1 MTTERTIIVPV
12 SILVTISVAVGLYFS
27 AVIIAPIAG
36 ALFIIAIVWPI
47 QSRLQRHLPQ
57 LAALAIVVT
66 LTVAVFA
73 VFGSIVAWG
82 FGRIGRSL
90 LADAPRFQML
100 YDQAANWL
108 EIHGIAV
115 TGLWAEHF
123 DMRWLVRAL
132 QGVSSRLNTM
142 VSFWAVVLVYVLL
155 GLLEI
160 GPVTRRIS
168 AALDGGTARV
178 LIKGGSLTAA
188 KLRRYM
194 LIRTIMSITTG
205 GMVYALATTL
215 GLQLA
220 AEWGVIAFTL
230 NFIPFVG
237 PFIATVLPTLY
248 ALAQFESLQSA
259 FVVFAGLNL
268 IQFVIGS
275 YVEPR
280 VAGKALAISPFFV
293 LFSVF
298 LWSFLW
304 GLFGAFIG
312 VPIAIAGL
320 TFCAQS
326 RSARWLAVLLGAS
339 DNDGPEAL
347 SAKAGATDM

>member
-1 MTTERTIIVPV
+1 MAA
-12 SILVTISVAVGLYFS
+12 ISVAALLYFS
-27 AVIIAPIAG
+27 TVIVAPIAG

-47 QSRLQRHLPQ
+47 QDRLQRHLPQ
-57 LAALAIVVT
+57 LVALAIVIVF
-66 LTVAVFA
+66 TVAVFA
-73 VFGSIVAWG
+73 IFGSIVAWG

-90 LADAPRFQML
+90 IAEAPRFQML
-100 YDQAANWL
+100 YNQAAAWL
-108 EIHGIAV
+108 ETHGVAV
-115 TGLWAEHF
+115 NGLWAEHF

-132 QGVSSRLNTM
+132 QGVSARLNTM
-142 VSFWAVVLVYVLL
+142 LSFWLVVLVYVLL

-160 GPVTRRIS
+160 GPVKRRIHS
-168 AALDGGTARV
+168 ALDEDAARV
-178 LIKGGSLTAA
+178 LITGSSLTAA
-188 KLRRYM
+188 KLRRYL
-194 LIRTIMSITTG
+194 LIRTIMSIATG
-205 GMVYALATTL
+205 GMVYALATVL
-215 GLQLA
+215 GLQFA

-230 NFIPFVG
+230 NFIPFIG

-259 FVVFAGLNL
+259 LVVFACLNL

-280 VAGKALAISPFFV
+280 VAGKKLAISPFVV

-298 LWSFLW
+298 LWTFLW

-326 RSARWLAVLLGAS
+326 RSARWLAILLGAS
-339 DNDGPEAL
+339 DD
-347 SAKAGATDM
+347 D

>member
-1 MTTERTIIVPV
+1 MAA
-12 SILVTISVAVGLYFS
+12 ISVAALLYFS
-27 AVIIAPIAG
+27 TVIVAPIAG
-36 ALFIIAIVWPI
+36 AWFIIAIVWPI
-47 QSRLQRHLPQ
+47 QDRLQRHLPQ
-57 LAALAIVVT
+57 LVALAIVVVF
-66 LTVAVFA
+66 TVAVFA
-73 VFGSIVAWG
+73 IFGSIVAWG

-90 LADAPRFQML
+90 IAEAPRFQML
-100 YDQAANWL
+100 YDQAAAWL
-108 EIHGIAV
+108 ETHGVAV
-115 TGLWAEHF
+115 NGLWAEHF

-132 QGVSSRLNTM
+132 QGVSARLNTM
-142 VSFWAVVLVYVLL
+142 LSFWLVVLVYVLL

-160 GPVTRRIS
+160 RPVKRRIHS
-168 AALDGGTARV
+168 ALDEDAARV
-178 LIKGGSLTAA
+178 LITGSSLTAA
-188 KLRRYM
+188 KLRRYL
-194 LIRTIMSITTG
+194 LIRTIMSIATG
-205 GMVYALATTL
+205 GMVYALATVL

-230 NFIPFVG
+230 NFIPFIG

-259 FVVFAGLNL
+259 LVVFACLNL

-280 VAGKALAISPFFV
+280 VAGKKLAISPFVV

-298 LWSFLW
+298 LWTFLW

-326 RSARWLAVLLGAS
+326 RSARWLAILLGAS
-339 DNDGPEAL
+339 DDDQAVP
-347 SAKAGATDM
+347 AK

>member
-1 MTTERTIIVPV
+1 MTTERIIAAPLG
-12 SILVTISVAVGLYFS
+12 ILATISVVTGLYFS
-27 AVIIAPIAG
+27 TVIIAPVAG
-36 ALFIIAIVWPI
+36 AFFIIAIVWPI
-47 QSRLQRHLPQ
+47 QARLQRHMPQ
-57 LAALAIVVT
+57 LVALAIVVVS
-66 LTVAVFA
+66 TVAVFA

-90 LADAPRFQML
+90 IADAPRLQLL
-100 YDQAANWL
+100 YGQAVGWL
-108 EIHGIAV
+108 DNHGIAV
-115 TGLWAEHF
+115 AGLWAEHF
-123 DMRWLVRAL
+123 DMRWLVRVL
-132 QGVSSRLNTM
+132 QGVSARLNTM
-142 VSFWAVVLVYVLL
+142 VSFWLVVLVYVLL

-160 GPVTRRIS
+160 GPVTRRIH
-168 AALDGGTARV
+168 AALKEDAARV
-178 LIKGGSLTAA
+178 LIVGGSLTAA

-194 LIRTIMSITTG
+194 LIRTIMSVATG
-205 GMVYALATTL
+205 GMVYILATAL

-230 NFIPFVG
+230 NFIPFIG

-248 ALAQFESLQSA
+248 ALAQFESLQWA
-259 FVVFAGLNL
+259 LVVFAGLNL

-275 YVEPR
+275 YIEPR
-280 VAGKALAISPFFV
+280 VAGKALAISPFVV

-298 LWSFLW
+298 LWTFLW

-312 VPIAIAGL
+312 VPIAIAAL

-339 DNDGPEAL
+339 DDDGAEAL
-347 SAKAGATDM
+347 PEK

>member
-1 MTTERTIIVPV
+1 MPLGIVAA
-12 SILVTISVAVGLYFS
+12 ISVAVVLYFS
-27 AVIIAPIAG
+27 TAIIAPVA
-36 ALFIIAIVWPI
+36 AAVFIIAIVWPL
-47 QSRLQRHLPQ
+47 QDRLQRHLPQ
-57 LAALAIVVT
+57 LVALAIVVT
-66 LTVAVFA
+66 ATVAVFV
-73 VFGSIVAWG
+73 VFGSIVTWG

-90 LADAPRFQML
+90 IADAPRFQML
-100 YDQAANWL
+100 YDQAASWL

-115 TGLWAEHF
+115 AGLWAEHF
-123 DMRWLVRAL
+123 DMRWLVRVL
-132 QGVSSRLNTM
+132 QGVSARLNTM
-142 VSFWAVVLVYVLL
+142 ISFWLVVLVYVLL

-160 GPVTRRIS
+160 DPAARRIR
-168 AALDGGTARV
+168 AALSEDAARV
-178 LIKGGSLTAA
+178 LITGSRLTAE
-188 KLRRYM
+188 KLRRY
-194 LIRTIMSITTG
+194 LIIRTIMSVATG
-205 GMVYALATTL
+205 GLVYALAKAL

-230 NFIPFVG
+230 NFIPFIG

-259 FVVFAGLNL
+259 LVVFACLNL

-275 YVEPR
+275 YIEPR
-280 VAGKALAISPFFV
+280 VAGKKLAISPFIV

-298 LWSFLW
+298 LWTFLW

-326 RSARWLAVLLGAS
+326 RSARWVAVLLGAS
-339 DNDGPEAL
+339 DDDHAEAL
-347 SAKAGATDM
+347 AAG

>member
-1 MTTERTIIVPV
+1 MAA
-12 SILVTISVAVGLYFS
+12 ISVAALLYFS
-27 AVIIAPIAG
+27 TVIVAPIAG

-47 QSRLQRHLPQ
+47 QDRLQRHLPQ
-57 LAALAIVVT
+57 LVALAIVIVF
-66 LTVAVFA
+66 TVAVFA
-73 VFGSIVAWG
+73 IFGSIVAWG

-90 LADAPRFQML
+90 IAEAPRFQML
-100 YDQAANWL
+100 YDQAAAWL
-108 EIHGIAV
+108 ETHGVAV
-115 TGLWAEHF
+115 NGLWAEHF

-132 QGVSSRLNTM
+132 QGVSARLNTM
-142 VSFWAVVLVYVLL
+142 LSFWLVVLVYVLL

-160 GPVTRRIS
+160 GPVKRRIHS
-168 AALDGGTARV
+168 ALDEDAARV
-178 LIKGGSLTAA
+178 LITGSSLTAA
-188 KLRRYM
+188 KLRRYL
-194 LIRTIMSITTG
+194 LIRTIMSIATG
-205 GMVYALATTL
+205 GMVYALATVL
-215 GLQLA
+215 GLQFA

-230 NFIPFVG
+230 NFIPFIG

-259 FVVFAGLNL
+259 LVVFACLNL

-280 VAGKALAISPFFV
+280 VAGKKLAISPFVV

-298 LWSFLW
+298 LWTFLW

-326 RSARWLAVLLGAS
+326 RSARWLAILLGAS
-339 DNDGPEAL
+339 DD
-347 SAKAGATDM
+347 D

>member
-1 MTTERTIIVPV
+1 MAA
-12 SILVTISVAVGLYFS
+12 ISVAALLYFS
-27 AVIIAPIAG
+27 TVIVAPIAG

-47 QSRLQRHLPQ
+47 QDRLQRHLPQ
-57 LAALAIVVT
+57 LVALAIVIVF
-66 LTVAVFA
+66 TVAVFA
-73 VFGSIVAWG
+73 IFGSIVAWG

-90 LADAPRFQML
+90 IAEAPRFQML
-100 YDQAANWL
+100 YDQAAAWL
-108 EIHGIAV
+108 ETHGVAV
-115 TGLWAEHF
+115 NGLWAEHF

-132 QGVSSRLNTM
+132 QGVSARLNTM
-142 VSFWAVVLVYVLL
+142 LSFWLVVLVYVLL

-160 GPVTRRIS
+160 GPVKRRIHS
-168 AALDGGTARV
+168 ALDEDAARV
-178 LIKGGSLTAA
+178 LITGSSLTAA
-188 KLRRYM
+188 KLRRYL
-194 LIRTIMSITTG
+194 LIRTIMSIATG
-205 GMVYALATTL
+205 GMVYALATVL
-215 GLQLA
+215 GLQFA

-230 NFIPFVG
+230 NFIPFIG

-259 FVVFAGLNL
+259 LVVFACLNL

-280 VAGKALAISPFFV
+280 VAGKKLAISPFVV

-298 LWSFLW
+298 LWTFLW
-304 GLFGAFIG
+304 GLFGAIIG

-326 RSARWLAVLLGAS
+326 RSARWLAILLGAS
-339 DNDGPEAL
+339 DD
-347 SAKAGATDM
+347 D

>member
-1 MTTERTIIVPV
+1 MTTDRTLVTLLGIVA
-12 SILVTISVAVGLYFS
+12 TISVVAGLYFS

-36 ALFIIAIVWPI
+36 ALLIIAIVWPT
-47 QSRLQRHLPQ
+47 QSRLQHYLPQ
-57 LAALAIVVT
+57 LAALAIVVM
-66 LTVAVFA
+66 LVVAVFT

-90 LADAPRFQML
+90 IADAPRLQLL
-100 YDQAANWL
+100 YVQAVGWL
-108 EIHGIAV
+108 DNHGIAV
-115 TGLWAEHF
+115 AGLWAEHF
-123 DMRWLVRAL
+123 DMRWLVRVL
-132 QGVSSRLNTM
+132 QGVSARLNTT
-142 VSFWAVVLVYVLL
+142 VSFWLVVLIYVLL

-160 GPVTRRIS
+160 GPVTRRIRV
-168 AALDGGTARV
+168 ALKEDAARV
-178 LIKGGSLTAA
+178 LIVGSSLTAA

-194 LIRTIMSITTG
+194 LIRTIMSVATG
-205 GMVYALATTL
+205 GMVYILATAL
-215 GLQLA
+215 GLQFA

-230 NFIPFVG
+230 NFIPFIG

-259 FVVFAGLNL
+259 LFIFACLNL

-275 YVEPR
+275 YIEPR
-280 VAGKALAISPFFV
+280 VAGKALAISPFIV

-298 LWSFLW
+298 LWTFLW

-312 VPIAIAGL
+312 VPIAIAAL

-339 DNDGPEAL
+339 EDDHVETSPAN
-347 SAKAGATDM
+347 

>member
-1 MTTERTIIVPV
+1 MPPVTTDRALATPLGIVAV
-12 SILVTISVAVGLYFS
+12 ISVVAGLYFS
-27 AVIIAPIAG
+27 TVIVAPVAG

-47 QSRLQRHLPQ
+47 QARLQRHMPQ
-57 LAALAIVVT
+57 LVALAIVVAS
-66 LTVAVFA
+66 TVAVFA
-73 VFGSIVAWG
+73 VFGLIVAWG

-90 LADAPRFQML
+90 IADAPRFQTL
-100 YDQAANWL
+100 YDQGAAWL
-108 EIHGIAV
+108 ETHGIVVA
-115 TGLWAEHF
+115 GLWAEHF

-132 QGVSSRLNTM
+132 QGVSARLNTM
-142 VSFWAVVLVYVLL
+142 ISFWLVVLVYVLL

-160 GPVTRRIS
+160 GPVTRRIR
-168 AALDGGTARV
+168 AALDEDAARV
-178 LIKGGSLTAA
+178 LIAGSSLTAA
-188 KLRRYM
+188 KLRRY
-194 LIRTIMSITTG
+194 LVIRTIMSVATG
-205 GMVYALATTL
+205 GMVYVLARAL

-230 NFIPFVG
+230 NFIPFIG

-259 FVVFAGLNL
+259 LVVFACLNL

-275 YVEPR
+275 YIEPR
-280 VAGKALAISPFFV
+280 VAGNKLAISPFVV

-298 LWSFLW
+298 LWTFLW

-312 VPIAIAGL
+312 VPITIAGL

-339 DNDGPEAL
+339 DDDRVEAL
-347 SAKAGATDM
+347 PAK